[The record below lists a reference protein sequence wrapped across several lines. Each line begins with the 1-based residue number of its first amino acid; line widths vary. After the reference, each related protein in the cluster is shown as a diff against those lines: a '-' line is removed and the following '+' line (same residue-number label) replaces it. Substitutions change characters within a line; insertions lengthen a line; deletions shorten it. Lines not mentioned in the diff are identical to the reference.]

1 MKRKSREIELRLLT
15 AAAAHRRL
23 GGATALASLAV
34 SSPRTT
40 QQLSVYWDT
49 PTLRLRAANLALR
62 LRRIDDGRWI
72 QTLKVETQ
80 EPHTR
85 DEYHRLVTACR
96 PDLKLLRRRQGSDAN
111 LPDVDEDELQPV
123 FCTHVVRT
131 TRTVTFD
138 DGTVAELSLDRGD
151 LSVGHPE
158 SRREPIREIEIELVT
173 GSPRKLYEL
182 ADRLV
187 AELPS
192 TRLLFSSKSQRGY
205 ELCSRISTSPR
216 RALGIDIPHKSRP
229 GSIAYRAAAEALV
242 QVQRSIELARAGR
255 DPEGVHQMRIGVRRL
270 RVCAAIA
277 RKAGVATFSD
287 KLGSELKW
295 LWRILGE
302 ARDWDVFAVETW
314 PAVICKSGKS
324 APLASE
330 FEASTAGFRNA
341 SHQKLR
347 RALGGRRFQTL
358 MLACGYAIVLQREA
372 LPRASARRSS
382 RQFAQRL
389 LSKRAA
395 RVLDHGNDIAGLHD
409 RQRHQ
414 LRIDAKKL
422 RYLAEFFAALYP
434 PEATRRYLERLGAV
448 QSILGRL
455 NNLAVSEAMVRPAPR
470 RPDQSPIAASC
481 WRHGKHFRRAASQH
495 SRKDSRKTG
504 KRSQWQRRSGIDR
517 DFASPSDRRD
527 DPRYRHCAIHRLW
540 KPPDMRIG

>member
-395 RVLDHGNDIAGLHD
+395 RVLDHGNDIAGFARPTTASAAHRREETALS
-409 RQRHQ
+409 RRV
-414 LRIDAKKL
+414 LRC
-422 RYLAEFFAALYP
+422 ALPARSDP
-434 PEATRRYLERLGAV
+434 PILERLGAV

-455 NNLAVSEAMVRPAPR
+455 NDLAVSAGNGSA
-470 RPDQSPIAASC
+470 SATAAGPIAHRGIMLATWEAFS
-481 WRHGKHFRRAASQH
+481 S
-495 SRKDSRKTG
+495 SRKPALE
-504 KRSQWQRRSGIDR
+504 KRLAKNWKA
-517 DFASPSDRRD
+517 FAVATPFWD
-527 DPRYRHCAIHRLW
+527 
-540 KPPDMRIG
+540 